1 MYFFFTLLLPIVLDI
16 SVSIGVSALFVFGFA
31 VFNVA
36 VEPRELDWCFYVN
49 LAAVILALIAAIL
62 LSIYDAL
69 LRKPIK

>member
-1 MYFFFTLLLPIVLDI
+1 M
-16 SVSIGVSALFVFGFA
+16 SIGVSGLFVFGFA

-36 VEPRELDWCFYVN
+36 TEPRELDWCFYVN
-49 LAAVILALIAAIL
+49 LAAVILALIGAIL